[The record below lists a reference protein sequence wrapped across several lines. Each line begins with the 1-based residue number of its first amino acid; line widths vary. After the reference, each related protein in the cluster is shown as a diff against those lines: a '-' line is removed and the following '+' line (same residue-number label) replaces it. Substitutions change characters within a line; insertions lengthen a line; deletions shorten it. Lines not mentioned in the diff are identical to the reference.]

1 MANNYSNEE
10 ENSAKESMDIVLS
23 PFKEVGKSVK
33 NGVKDA
39 IKESIKEAK
48 KTAEEGKT
56 EKSSDTSSASSDM
69 SNSSKPTD
77 YTSREEKIASV
88 DDLRIDDLGAM
99 SQPTQEWDFF
109 EYENLVYSDQMAA
122 TRFLAERDHFLQ
134 TGEVRDSHLYDP
146 NTDGT
151 LENVGNGKFVDA
163 SSYNKTLDANIKAN
177 PNVEL
182 EKIEEATKKS
192 CQNENVP
199 GIKSKWAEGQEP
211 VANFGEKIDIDEVR
225 RTRDELK
232 EFKAIRQEMEGP
244 SLGGVGVSNAPVS
257 EDLSMAVEEDA
268 LNQGIEEE
276 LELGKEGNPYE
287 TFGEKESSKEDLLEE
302 GDVRELSRENEEDH
316 IQVKSSKEES
326 TSVVKESAMNIE
338 KVATETSRVATEGAS
353 NFGQTM
359 GVVGTSSMG
368 ASFVAET
375 ETLDSVSND
384 FEMEMERTKDSSSY
398 VADAFKISQDKDA
411 PKNLDESSR
420 DTNASRNEEELLE
433 REKTRTSKD
442 KNPYENLQSKSKE
455 QDTSSKPI
463 EQSSSYE
470 EEISD
475 VSLDE
480 SKKQYEDVSF
490 EKTSGQG
497 MDSVELNENSTPINY
512 AQNSYT
518 QTVESSVGAESFKG
532 ELDVELE
539 KTRQQD
545 GNTYET
551 LKQQEQPNQEE
562 SIDDVSLDERKD
574 AKSKDMKEQKGS
586 DVTKEKSTQ
595 SFDSVNTDKSYQ
607 ATNYQQQYASTSSEM
622 EATSDTD
629 KEAELGMERTK
640 DEQSAY
646 DKLESERKEKEADA
660 KAKAET
666 EANETSKGRE
676 DAKEKEDAKSRDGKE
691 DKSKSSMQSQKG
703 VDSVNT
709 DKTYVAANYNS
720 QQSYASEMTVE
731 ENATAEQDLG
741 MERERSASE
750 EDAYKKLEEEKAAKQ
765 SAEDAKKAEEQATT
779 DAKSRESSKEK
790 EDAKRRDVDTKSANK
805 NGQNLNTSK
814 MYDASNY
821 QKNAAA
827 AQSAAIAAGKVE
839 QDAAM
844 EMERTRSEQAS
855 RNEASEIRRKNEE
868 QAKQVAEEEKSV
880 TAAKERDAAKKKQ
893 DAKSRQGLNKNDSRV
908 DMKQVTKTTST
919 SKTVT
924 KTKTETIDIL
934 KVKNNNTNE
943 KTSSATANMIKKAEA
958 NKAASRQFG
967 GALGSMG
974 TVAGGISSGAQSV
987 GNVLTS
993 ENQAE
998 AIAEE
1003 FKNKATK
1010 QLTKVVKRTTKKV
1023 VKKGG
1028 EKLRKEAQRR
1038 AAEKVAKK
1046 TAEKTVKTA
1055 TKAAT
1060 KAAATGVKAGA
1071 GAAAGAATA
1080 GVGTVVVAALEA
1092 KNKVKDTFKNII
1104 SNVGK
1109 SDDKEKMGFGGKL
1122 GMKIAIAIGVAVAP
1136 ILLIIMLISTVVSG
1150 GGAIGGVLI
1159 AKFGSDVVSILDGSW
1174 TFIGQRYQAL
1184 SEFNY
1189 AQMIADDVCEVLG
1202 ETFVES
1208 AKNDAQNHFVSGDYK
1223 IPSPQI
1229 DASGHKLY
1237 DWYADVS
1244 EGEIGYVW
1252 MREQCDKFTRTDG
1265 SIAGDLS
1272 GTKLFTE
1279 MGYLHT
1285 ETNEPYYYLAD
1296 KESRLSITPN
1306 ANIVPIMSM
1315 AHDRY
1320 DDSWTFDNFK
1330 VVEAYVYYMYALSH
1344 NSAHYESQNPDD
1356 TYSYTF
1362 EDSHI
1367 DTDLF
1372 DLTQW
1377 SWDGSIDSS
1386 QGWHKETSTL
1396 TRPLPFS
1403 LVTGASSTDIAN
1415 GTYQYSECSNIYIH
1429 GYNKD
1434 DFFGASDNTKA
1445 MIDKAK
1451 EKGKKIL
1458 SFLDGLIGTDLA
1470 SFIQQAGVYQIHMYE
1485 KDGSIV
1491 YKNLTTG
1498 EDNITST
1505 SKLISSVVD
1514 GYTQYCQN
1522 YGIDSWSKSGTICGQ
1537 DSNPSHTHSASC
1549 WNTQCGKD
1557 YHIHT
1562 TSCFSRTCSESS
1574 DSCQCGG
1581 GHTSSTECPNWG
1593 GGHSHGAGLSS
1604 LSNSQAKSDSGFD
1617 ANGCHWELNSSCS
1630 YHEHTGYTNP
1640 YTLGCY
1646 DLVVYC
1652 KGHCGGHIKPTI
1664 NLAVTYTFEGLAYQ
1678 DAVTINKDKAPFIF
1692 TDDFEKDRFKT
1703 QKTVANWSK
1712 KVTNQVNKYFD
1723 PFPNGPL
1730 SALCWAGEGIE
1741 TGLLHIYEL
1750 WYGLWHDGDDSLG
1763 AYDVTADSSK
1773 TSRVTGQDTQGFQGW
1788 FLQEAGNAPKLDLG
1802 RIGELYDL
1810 YGTPEDFYAQGVD
1823 LWKNF
1828 EVTFQ
1833 IGYGETLTPA
1843 EIQDIVNAIKT
1854 EYPDLSSARESVI
1867 RDALEHVGMY
1877 VYQCD
1882 SNGHFNGMYADAGPS
1897 ECTGFATGVYMRAL
1911 GSKCGFWNDVSSSF
1925 TSDTGESG
1933 TISGKGSGG
1942 IHRDYGA
1949 GYGGRSGN
1957 GTGTYQI
1964 PSVYYISGKRPLGK
1978 FYGSN
1983 VASNRKPGDI
1993 VSRDPVDGKGSGH
2006 SMVYLGHFTDP
2017 LSDVEGDY
2025 VVDCSSDTGGSAY
2038 RMYTKSNPNK
2048 INDYR
2053 AVYSPF
2059 SYFGID

>member
-10 ENSAKESMDIVLS
+10 ENSAKENMDTVLS
-23 PFKEVGKSVK
+23 PLKSVGKSVK
-33 NGVKDA
+33 DGVKDA
-39 IKESIKEAK
+39 MKESIKEAK
-48 KTAEEGKT
+48 KTKEEGKE
-56 EKSSDTSSASSDM
+56 EKSSDESSTSSDA

-77 YTSREEKIASV
+77 YTSREEKIV
-88 DDLRIDDLGAM
+88 TTNDLGIGF
-99 SQPTQEWDFF
+99 QPTQEWDFF
-109 EYENLVYSDQMAA
+109 EYENLIYSDQMAA

-182 EKIEEATKKS
+182 EKVEEATKKS

-199 GIKSKWAEGQEP
+199 GIQSKWAEGQEP

-232 EFKAIRQEMEGP
+232 EFKDIRKEMEGP
-244 SLGGVGVSNAPVS
+244 NLGGSVSNAPIS
-257 EDLSMAVEEDA
+257 EEMSMAMEEDA
-268 LNQGIEEE
+268 LNQGIEEK
-276 LELGKEGNPYE
+276 LELGEKEIE
-287 TFGEKESSKEDLLEE
+287 TSKEIGEKEPSFEE
-302 GDVRELSRENEEDH
+302 DVRELSKEKEEDH
-316 IQVKSSKEES
+316 IQLKSFKEEG
-326 TSVVKESAMNIE
+326 TSVVKESAMDME
-338 KVATETSRVATEGAS
+338 KVENETSRVVTEGAS

-359 GVVGTSSMG
+359 GVFGATSMG
-368 ASFVAET
+368 ASFVEES
-375 ETLDSVSND
+375 ETLDSISND
-384 FEMEMERTKDSSSY
+384 FEIEMERTKDGSSY
-398 VADAFKISQDKDA
+398 VADASQISQDKDA
-411 PKNLDESSR
+411 SKNIDESSK
-420 DTNASRNEEELLE
+420 DKNANHNEEELLE
-433 REKTRTSKD
+433 HEKTRTSKD
-442 KNPYENLQSKSKE
+442 SNSYENLQNKNKK
-455 QDTSSKPI
+455 QDASSKPI
-463 EQSSSYE
+463 EQSLSYE
-470 EEISD
+470 EID
-475 VSLDE
+475 DISLDE
-480 SKKQYEDVSF
+480 STKQYEDVSF
-490 EKTSGQG
+490 EKTSEQG
-497 MDSVELNENSTPINY
+497 MDSVELNDNSTSINY
-512 AQNSYT
+512 TQNSYI
-518 QTVESSVGAESFKG
+518 QTVEPSVDTKSVES
-532 ELDVELE
+532 ELDVDLE

-545 GNTYET
+545 SNAYET
-551 LKQQEQPNQEE
+551 LKQQEQQSKEE
-562 SIDDVSLDERKD
+562 SIDDVSLDESKD
-574 AKSKDMKEQKGS
+574 VKSKDRKEQKGS

-595 SFDSVNTDKSYQ
+595 NFDSVNTDKAYQ

-622 EATSDTD
+622 NATSDTD

-646 DKLESERKEKEADA
+646 DRLEAERKEKEADA

-691 DKSKSSMQSQKG
+691 EKSKSSMQSQKG

-709 DKTYVAANYNS
+709 NKTYATVNYNS
-720 QQSYASEMTVE
+720 QQSYASEIAGEGTS
-731 ENATAEQDLG
+731 TTEQELG
-741 MERERSASE
+741 MERERSVSQ
-750 EDAYKKLEEEKAAKQ
+750 EDAYKKHEERVVEQ
-765 SAEDAKKAEEQATT
+765 PTEDVNKTEEQATT
-779 DAKSRESSKEK
+779 DAKSRESFKEK
-790 EDAKRRDVDTKSANK
+790 ESAKIRDVDAKSALK

-814 MYDASNY
+814 MQDALNY
-821 QKNAAA
+821 QKNASVL
-827 AQSAAIAAGKVE
+827 QSTIIASGKVE

-844 EMERTRSEQAS
+844 EMKRHRSEQAS
-855 RNEASEIRRKNEE
+855 KIESSEIRRKNEE
-868 QAKQVAEEEKSV
+868 QAKQVAEEEQKSV
-880 TAAKERDAAKKKQ
+880 TDAKERDAAKERDVAKKKQ
-893 DAKSRQGLNKNDSRV
+893 DAKSKQDLNKNDSRV
-908 DMKQVTKTTST
+908 DMKQVTKTTSK

-924 KTKTETIDIL
+924 KTKTETIDVL
-934 KVKNNNTNE
+934 KVKNNDSN
-943 KTSSATANMIKKAEA
+943 KKSSSATANMIKKAEA

-993 ENQAE
+993 DNQAE

-1055 TKAAT
+1055 TKAVT
-1060 KAAATGVKAGA
+1060 KAAATGAKAGA
-1071 GAAAGAATA
+1071 SAAAGAATGGIA
-1080 GVGTVVVAALEA
+1080 TVAMAALEA
-1092 KNKVKDTFKNII
+1092 KNKVKDTIRNLFT
-1104 SNVGK
+1104 SGGK
-1109 SDDKEKMGFGGKL
+1109 SDDKEKMGFGKKL
-1122 GMKIAIAIGVAVAP
+1122 GMKVVIAIGIVVAP
-1136 ILLIIMLISTVVSG
+1136 IVLVTTLVSTIIGG
-1150 GGAIGGVLI
+1150 GGAVGGVLM

-1174 TFIGQRYQAL
+1174 TPIGQRYQAL

-1189 AQMIADDVCEVLG
+1189 AQMIADDACEVLG

-1223 IPSPQI
+1223 IPSPQT
-1229 DASGHKLY
+1229 DTTTGYRLY

-1252 MREQCDKFTRTDG
+1252 MREQCDRITKTDG
-1265 SIAGDLS
+1265 TISADFS
-1272 GTKLFTE
+1272 GEKLFTE
-1279 MGYLHT
+1279 TGYLHR
-1285 ETNEPYYYLAD
+1285 ETNEPYYYLAN

-1320 DDSWTFDNFK
+1320 DDSWSFDNFK

-1344 NSAHYESQNPDD
+1344 NSAHYESTNVDD

-1362 EDSHI
+1362 EDSHS

-1377 SWDGSIDSS
+1377 GWKDTPN
-1386 QGWHKETSTL
+1386 QGWQKETSTL
-1396 TRPLPFS
+1396 IRPLPFS
-1403 LVTGASSTDIAN
+1403 LVSGASSTDLMN
-1415 GTYQYSECSNIYIH
+1415 GTYQYSECSNIYVH

-1451 EKGKKIL
+1451 SVGKKVL
-1458 SFLDGLIGTDLA
+1458 SFLDTLIGTDLA
-1470 SFIQQAGVYQIHMYE
+1470 SFIQQAGVYQVHMYE
-1485 KDGSIV
+1485 DASSGKII

-1498 EDNITST
+1498 EDGIEDPY
-1505 SKLISSVVD
+1505 KIIHDDVD
-1514 GYTQYCQN
+1514 GHTQYCQN
-1522 YGIDSWSKSGTICGQ
+1522 IEIDSWSKSGTICGK
-1537 DSNPSHTHSASC
+1537 DSDPSHTHTATC
-1549 WNTQCGKD
+1549 WNTQCGQP

-1562 TSCFSRTCSESS
+1562 TDCFERTCTESD
-1574 DSCQCGG
+1574 DSCQCEGVT
-1581 GHTSSTECPNWG
+1581 HTSSAECPNWG
-1593 GGHSHGAGLSS
+1593 GGHSHGDDLSS
-1604 LSNSQAKSDSGFD
+1604 LSDSQAKSDNGFYD
-1617 ANGCHWELNSSCS
+1617 ANGCYWALNSDCS
-1630 YHEHTGYTNP
+1630 YHEHVGYTNP
-1640 YTLGCY
+1640 GTLSCY

-1678 DAVTINKDKAPFIF
+1678 DAVTVNKDKAPFIA
-1692 TDDFEKDRFKT
+1692 TRDFEKDNFKT

-1712 KVTNQVNKYFD
+1712 KVTNQVNKFFD

-1730 SALCWAGEGIE
+1730 SALCWAGESLDTAI
-1741 TGLLHIYEL
+1741 LHIYE
-1750 WYGLWHDGDDSLG
+1750 WWFNLWHDGDDTLSS
-1763 AYDVTADSSK
+1763 YDITSESSK
-1773 TSRVTGQDTQGFQGW
+1773 TSRAAGQDDQGFTGW
-1788 FLQEAGNAPKLDLG
+1788 FIQEAGNAPKLDLG

-1810 YGTPEDFYAQGVD
+1810 YGTPEDFYAQGID

-1833 IGYGETLTPA
+1833 IGYGETLTPT
-1843 EIQDIVNAIKT
+1843 EIQDILNAIKT
-1854 EYPDLSSARESVI
+1854 EYPSLSSSRESVI

-1877 VYQCD
+1877 IYQCD

-1925 TSDTGESG
+1925 TSKTGEKG

-1942 IHRDYGA
+1942 IHRDYGT

-1964 PSVYYISGKRPLGK
+1964 PSVYYINGKRPLGR

-1983 VASNRKPGDI
+1983 VVFNRKPGDI
-1993 VSRDPVDGKGSGH
+1993 VSRDPADGNGSGH

-2017 LSDVEGDY
+2017 LSGVEGDY

-2048 INDYR
+2048 INEYR

-2059 SYFGID
+2059 SHFGID